1 MDNRTARE
9 TLFDEFFFTYA
20 KGLVLYAKRFVGS
33 QEEAKDIVH
42 DVFVAFWEK
51 LGNISNDNIKSYLF
65 VSTRNRCLDRLSK
78 IRKGD
83 AYREKVIGENAY
95 LEYNLDL
102 FVETEAMRH
111 IQRAVDK
118 LPPQR
123 KKVFTMSK
131 LEGKTF
137 AMIAEEL
144 QISPKTVDKHLEM
157 AIRFLRKELAGVTSL
172 TLLLALLLFDGEI

>member
-1 MDNRTARE
+1 MKNRPGRE
-9 TLFDEFFFTYA
+9 KLFDEFFFSYA

-33 QEEAKDIVH
+33 EEDSKDIVH
-42 DVFVAFWEK
+42 DVFVNFWEK
-51 LGNISNDNIKSYLF
+51 LGSISNDNIRSYLF
-65 VSTRNRCLDRLSK
+65 VSTRNRCLDQLSK
-78 IRKGD
+78 LKKGD
-83 AYREKVIGENAY
+83 VYREKVIAENKY
-95 LEYNLDL
+95 LEENLDL

-111 IQRAVDK
+111 IERAIDK

-157 AIRFLRKELAGVTSL
+157 AIRSLRKELSGATFQAL
-172 TLLLALLLFDGEI
+172 MFALLLLDDKL

>member
-1 MDNRTARE
+1 MYGNATRE
-9 TLFDEFFFTYA
+9 TTFDDFFFTYA

-33 QEEAKDIVH
+33 EEEAKDIVH
-42 DVFVAFWEK
+42 DVFVSFWEK
-51 LGNISNDNIKSYLF
+51 MGVISDDNIKSYLF

-78 IRKGD
+78 LKKGD
-83 AYREKVIGENAY
+83 AYREKIIGENKY

-102 FVETEAMRH
+102 FVETEAMQQIR
-111 IQRAVDK
+111 RAIDK

-131 LEGKTF
+131 IEGKTF

-157 AIRFLRKELAGVTSL
+157 AVRFLRKELSGVAL
-172 TLLLALLLFDGEI
+172 TFFLAFFLLDQS

>member
-1 MDNRTARE
+1 MDNRTSRE
-9 TLFDEFFFTYA
+9 TIFDECFFAYA

-33 QEEAKDIVH
+33 EEEAKDIVH
-42 DVFVAFWEK
+42 DIFVSFWEK
-51 LGNISNDNIKSYLF
+51 LGHMSCDNIKSYLF

-78 IRKGD
+78 LKRVD
-83 AYREKVIGENAY
+83 AYREKIMNESEY
-95 LEYNLDL
+95 LEQNIHL

-111 IQRAVDK
+111 IERAIDK
-118 LPPQR
+118 LSPRR
-123 KKVFTMSK
+123 KKIFTMNK

-157 AIRFLRKELAGVTSL
+157 AIRFLRKELSGASSP
-172 TLLLALLLFDGEI
+172 TLLLLLFLIGIDR

>member
-1 MDNRTARE
+1 MKYGTARE
-9 TLFDEFFFTYA
+9 TTFDEFFFAYA

-33 QEEAKDIVH
+33 EEEAKDIVH
-42 DVFVAFWEK
+42 DVFVSFWEK
-51 LGNISNDNIKSYLF
+51 MWSLSDDNIKSYLF
-65 VSTRNRCLDRLSK
+65 TSTRNRCLDRLAK
-78 IRKGD
+78 LRKGD
-83 AYREKVIGENAY
+83 AYREKIIGETQY
-95 LEYNLDL
+95 LEDNLDL

-111 IQRAVDK
+111 IERAIDK

-157 AIRFLRKELAGVTSL
+157 AVRFLRKELSGATAL
-172 TLLLALLLFDGEI
+172 TLLLALMFLDGKL

>member
-1 MDNRTARE
+1 MYGNATRE
-9 TLFDEFFFTYA
+9 TTFDDFFFTYA

-33 QEEAKDIVH
+33 EEEAKDIVH
-42 DVFVAFWEK
+42 DVFVSFWEK
-51 LGNISNDNIKSYLF
+51 MWSLSDDNIKSYLF

-78 IRKGD
+78 LKKGD
-83 AYREKVIGENAY
+83 AYREKIIGENKY

-102 FVETEAMRH
+102 FVETEAMQQIR
-111 IQRAVDK
+111 RAIDK

-131 LEGKTF
+131 IEGKTF

-157 AIRFLRKELAGVTSL
+157 AVRFLRKELSGVAL
-172 TLLLALLLFDGEI
+172 TFFLAFFLLDQS